1 MSDYQYYFMDRNG
14 LWSERCQE
22 VVEKGLKNA
31 SPIARLIYSCETGQG
46 IDQHAS
52 EDLKA
57 VSAALQAA
65 ADALA
70 ARDAAIEAVRQY
82 AQECRNES
90 KKEYKELLNVRWAGT
105 LNSVGIIL
113 DDILA
118 AALERK

>member
-70 ARDAAIEAVRQY
+70 AREAMLDVAVDYLGKMIEQHPQSWTAHDATDW
-82 AQECRNES
+82 
-90 KKEYKELLNVRWAGT
+90 L
-105 LNSVGIIL
+105 
-113 DDILA
+113 